1 MIRVRVE
8 TSSTAAR
15 AGIEAL
21 LRDEPTIEIVDP
33 RAPAEVVIREDL
45 PLGDDAAYRHGALL
59 PRGMP
64 QRPGMLHPE
73 DSLPAEDASGAAD
86 IAGDL
91 PTVVLTDDVSPQEAL
106 RSGARAALP
115 RSASRAANHRG
126 DPRGCGRPG
135 GAAGREPADAF
146 GGAPRADRRAA
157 HTAGD
162 GCPRDAPEGLSN
174 KLIADR
180 LSISEHTAKF
190 HVNSILAKLEAGTR
204 TEAVMRGLRLGLI
217 KIFSG
222 ARRDCRRISDRC

>member
-115 RSASRAANHRG
+115 RSASRSQIIAAIHAV
-126 DPRGCGRPG
+126 
-135 GAAGREPADAF
+135 AAGLVALPAESQPMLS
-146 GGAPRADRRAA
+146 GAPPEPIAEPL
-157 HTAGD
+157 T
-162 GCPRDAPEGLSN
+162 PREMDVLEMLAEGLSN

-217 KIFSG
+217 KI
-222 ARRDCRRISDRC
+222 